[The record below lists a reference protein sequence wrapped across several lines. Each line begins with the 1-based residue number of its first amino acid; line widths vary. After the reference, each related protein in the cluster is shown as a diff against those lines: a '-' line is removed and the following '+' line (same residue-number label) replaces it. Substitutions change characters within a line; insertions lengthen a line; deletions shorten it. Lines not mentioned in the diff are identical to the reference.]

1 MCGIVGYIGKEN
13 AVPVLINGLISL
25 EYRGYDSAGI
35 AIINKKRDE
44 NIEVIKTKGKVEKL
58 QEKIQE
64 KLIVNSQ
71 EGINVKLKANP
82 IYKNCNTIKI
92 DKNNK
97 ATNINRTT
105 GVNNIS
111 NTCEIN
117 ANLGIAHTRWATHGK
132 PSEKN
137 AHPQLD
143 NSKTF
148 AVVHNGIIE
157 NYDELK
163 SMLINK
169 GYKFFS
175 ETDTE
180 IIPNLLHYY
189 FIELLQSEGT
199 KRGIYN
205 KEKKISEQIN
215 NKEIEKIYSE
225 IYLKAISKTVKTLQ
239 GSFALGIITNLFPQ
253 KLIAIKKDSPLV
265 IGSNENGNFIASDI
279 HALLS
284 YTNKFYF
291 IKDYE
296 IAELTE
302 ENISFYDF
310 NLNKK
315 EIKPNNVEVDT
326 SSCGKNGYEDY
337 MLKEIFEQP
346 RAIRETIGTALTDAN
361 KVSLP
366 LEKINFKKFNKIYI
380 VACGT
385 AMHAGLVAKNL
396 FEHYIKLPTEV
407 DMASEFRHRN
417 PLIDEKTLCVFI
429 SQSGETADTIAALKL
444 SKEKKCTTIAIV
456 NVIESSITRI
466 ADYVLYTHAGP
477 EIAVASTKAYTCQV
491 TLLSILGIYIY
502 ERLNEKIENANI
514 DDRLNEKIEN
524 ANADDKLKEEVEKL
538 KKNILKLP
546 KKVEETLKC
555 SEKMKELAHK
565 YYKNKDIFFIGRE
578 VDYAV
583 AREGSL
589 KLKEISYIH
598 SEANAAGELKHGP
611 IALIEKGV
619 PVIGIATNDE
629 INSKTFSNI
638 EEVIARGADSILITN
653 TEKAIPEIINNNQV
667 IKIAN
672 ISPMISAIISII
684 PMQLFA
690 YYIAKE
696 KGLDVDKPRNLAKSV
711 TVE

>member
-25 EYRGYDSAGI
+25 EYRGYDSAGL

-58 QEKIQE
+58 QEKIKE

-71 EGINVKLKANP
+71 EGIHVKLKASP
-82 IYKNCNTIKI
+82 IYKNCNTY
-92 DKNNK
+92 
-97 ATNINRTT
+97 
-105 GVNNIS
+105 
-111 NTCEIN
+111 EIT

-189 FIELLQSEGT
+189 FIEFLQSEGT

-239 GSFALGIITNLFPQ
+239 GSFALGIITNLFPK

-302 ENISFYDF
+302 ENINFYDF

-315 EIKPNNVEVDT
+315 EIKSNNVEVDA
-326 SSCGKNGYEDY
+326 SSCEKNGYEDY

-361 KVSLP
+361 KISLP
-366 LEKINFKKFNKIYI
+366 FEKINFKKFNKIYI

-385 AMHAGLVAKNL
+385 AMHAGLVAKKL

-407 DMASEFRHRN
+407 DMASEFRYRN
-417 PLIDEKTLCVFI
+417 PLIDEKTLCIFI

-466 ADYVLYTHAGP
+466 ADYVLYTHAGQ

-514 DDRLNEKIEN
+514 NDR
-524 ANADDKLKEEVEKL
+524 LKEEMEKL
-538 KKNILKLP
+538 KKDILKLP

-578 VDYAV
+578 IDYAV

-653 TEKAIPEIINNNQV
+653 TEKAIPEIINNKQV
-667 IKIAN
+667 IKISN